1 MPMLPL
7 GSEENAHKLYDNK
20 VIEDMLNEL
29 LETNLNAMNL
39 MTVNSELSGHA
50 GMVKQILVY
59 NFEGHVEPVERGQGN
74 TKVGKLTHEP
84 KEYRVKTIQETIDY
98 ADEDVMMDPHVVDYQ
113 LRGAADAMVN
123 YMNGLYMEELA
134 KAELQLSAAGEAL
147 SYDLVVD
154 ALELMESNGAIV
166 GALGERAAEGAFL
179 LINPKQRKELRKDE
193 DFKAAHQGEI
203 LFTGQIGQVA
213 GVPVIVSRL
222 VPEGQAYVAT
232 RKAVTCFVKKESQV
246 EQARDIQTR
255 VTEVVLRKV
264 NLVALTDA
272 SQVVAI
278 KLK

>member
-7 GSEENAHKLYDNK
+7 QNGHVLYDNK
-20 VIEDMLNEL
+20 VMEDMLNEL
-29 LETNLNAMNL
+29 LESNLNAMNL
-39 MTVNSELSGHA
+39 MTVNTELTGHA

-59 NFEGHVEPVERGQGN
+59 NFEGHVEEVARGEGN

-84 KEYRVKTIQETIDY
+84 KEYRVKTIQETFNY
-98 ADEDVMMDPHVVDYQ
+98 ADEDVMIDPHSVDYQ
-113 LRGAADAMVN
+113 VQGAAAEMAN
-123 YMNGLYMEELA
+123 YMNEKYMEELA
-134 KAELQLSAAGEAL
+134 KATLVLNAAGEAL
-147 SYDLVVD
+147 NYDLVVD
-154 ALELMESNGAIV
+154 AITLMEANGAV
-166 GALGERAAEGAFL
+166 KGALGERAAEGAFL
-179 LINPKQRKELRKDE
+179 LIHPKQRGELRKDP
-193 DFKAAHQGEI
+193 DFKAAHQGEM
-203 LFTGQIGQVA
+203 LFTGHIGQVA

-264 NLVALTDA
+264 NLVALTDE

-278 KLK
+278 KLGE